1 MAANST
7 QEHCMTISLEEL
19 AFRLNDHITDE
30 GTSFDAL
37 LMDNGVLEVVCS
49 NNDEFPIHLA
59 LTNTQ
64 LLAVT
69 PLFSVDEV
77 IPNEVEN
84 LNKML
89 LQLAPA
95 VPLSAFGLQGDTYI
109 LFGAI
114 ALGTRFEIII
124 HELEVQAE
132 NTIDV
137 LDAIQSLLA

>member
-1 MAANST
+1 
-7 QEHCMTISLEEL
+7 MTITLEEMT
-19 AFRLNDHITDE
+19 FRLNDHVTDE

-49 NNDEFPIHLA
+49 NNEEFPIHLA
-59 LTNTQ
+59 LTETQ

-69 PLFSVDEV
+69 PLFSMAEV
-77 IPNEVEN
+77 KPDEVEN

-114 ALGTRFEIII
+114 ALGSGFDVII

>member
-1 MAANST
+1 
-7 QEHCMTISLEEL
+7 MTITLEKL
-19 AFRLNDHITDE
+19 VYRLNDQVTEE
-30 GTSFDAL
+30 GTSFDAVVL
-37 LMDNGVLEVVCS
+37 ENGVAEVICS
-49 NNDEFPIHLA
+49 NNEEFPIHLA
-59 LTNTQ
+59 VTETQ

-69 PLFSVDEV
+69 SLFDTSEV
-77 IPNEVEN
+77 LANEMEN

-109 LFGAI
+109 LFGAM
-114 ALGTRFEIII
+114 ALGTRFENIV

-137 LDAIQSLLA
+137 LEAIEPLLA

>member
-1 MAANST
+1 MSIT
-7 QEHCMTISLEEL
+7 LDEL
-19 AFRLNDHITDE
+19 SYRLNDHTTDE

-49 NNDEFPIHLA
+49 NNEEFPIHLA
-59 LTNTQ
+59 ITDTQ
-64 LLAVT
+64 LLTVT
-69 PLFSVDEV
+69 PLFSLAEV
-77 IPNEVEN
+77 APNEIEN

-114 ALGTRFEIII
+114 ALGTRFEIIV

-137 LDAIQSLLA
+137 LEAIQPLLT